1 MKKSVTLTL
10 CILWL
15 LAGCGFFK
23 GTASRKGAPARKSD
37 SLSRARKKTGPCP
50 SFLVIGKNPSRI
62 EGIWLTNR
70 ALPYKMRVGGQRRV
84 LPGLRDVSEILLVL
98 DDWQTG
104 ACKSKLKSNSREQ
117 AKLDRKLTRV
127 NDYMRAFTLVLS
139 TPYTTSAEAEEEIR
153 KWVKEVRDRLLR
165 ELMRGAR

>member
-1 MKKSVTLTL
+1 MKKTVTLTL
-10 CILWL
+10 WSLWL
-15 LAGCGFFK
+15 LAGCGYSK
-23 GTASRKGAPARKSD
+23 GITSQKGSPARESD
-37 SLSRARKKTGPCP
+37 SLLRTRKKTGPCP
-50 SFLVIGKNPSRI
+50 SFLVISKNPSRI
-62 EGIWLTNR
+62 EGIWLTSR
-70 ALPYKMRVGGQRRV
+70 ALPYKMRIGGQQRV

-117 AKLDRKLTRV
+117 VKLDRKLTRV
-127 NDYMRAFTLVLS
+127 NDYLRAFTLVLS
-139 TPYTTSAEAEEEIR
+139 TPYTTSAEGEEEIR